1 MIPISRKVCNE
12 KKNDKYS
19 RQEIKTSTKNSKRTY
34 KIPSII
40 IVLSNNAYKIDGM
53 SITISETVSISC
65 NQNKIGKWPIIYMLN
80 II

>member
-1 MIPISRKVCNE
+1 M

-19 RQEIKTSTKNSKRTY
+19 RQEIQIDLHNFTKIPKKTY
-34 KIPSII
+34 KITSII
-40 IVLSNNAYKIDGM
+40 KILSNNVYKIDGM
-53 SITISETVSISC
+53 SITIFEAVSISC

>member
-1 MIPISRKVCNE
+1 M

-19 RQEIKTSTKNSKRTY
+19 HQEIQIDLHNFYKKKNSKRTY
-34 KIPSII
+34 KITSII
-40 IVLSNNAYKIDGM
+40 IIAMLSNNVYKIDGM
-53 SITISETVSISC
+53 SITIFEAVSISC

>member
-1 MIPISRKVCNE
+1 M

-19 RQEIKTSTKNSKRTY
+19 RQEIQLYKNSKKTY
-34 KIPSII
+34 KITSII
-40 IVLSNNAYKIDGM
+40 KILSNNVYKIDGM
-53 SITISETVSISC
+53 SITIFEAVSISC